1 MNSLCFATIPL
12 VRFKNHEKRKEI
24 RKLKK
29 DITPAAYRTELK
41 YLCTEADLALVEN
54 RIQELCEP
62 DPYVGEDGIYR
73 IRSVYFDDYEDTC
86 FYENENGT
94 DPREK
99 FRIRIYN
106 ENLSRITLELKKK
119 RNGKNHKDNCPLSK
133 EQLEAILQGDFSKS
147 DIVQENLS
155 EAQLTLLNKF
165 YLQYQMR
172 LLRPKVIVAYE
183 RTPFIYRLG
192 NVRITFD
199 RNISASCDVRNFADS
214 DLQLKPIMPTGK
226 HILEVKYDEMLPN
239 YIHNALQ
246 IGSLQ
251 RTTFS
256 KYYLCRKYS

>member
-1 MNSLCFATIPL
+1 M
-12 VRFKNHEKRKEI
+12 
-24 RKLKK
+24 KK
-29 DITPAAYRTELK
+29 DITPSAYRTELK
-41 YLCTEADLALVEN
+41 YFCTEAELALIEN
-54 RIQELCEP
+54 RIQNLCEP
-62 DPYVGEDGIYR
+62 DPHAGENGIYR
-73 IRSVYFDDYEDTC
+73 IRSVYFDDYENTC

-133 EQLEAILQGDFSKS
+133 EQLEAILQGHFSQS
-147 DIVQENLS
+147 DIVQEKLS
-155 EAQLTLLNKF
+155 QPQLALLNKF

-183 RTPFIYRLG
+183 RTPFIYTPG

-199 RNISASCDVRNFADS
+199 RNISTSRDLQSFADGN
-214 DLQLKPIMPTGK
+214 LQLRPIMPMGK
-226 HILEVKYDEMLPN
+226 HILEVKYDELLPD

-256 KYYLCRKYS
+256 KYYLCRKYSM